1 MFGLLK
7 AEERKRR
14 RNVQLDR
21 RYLEARSRR
30 FLKIYLNANE
40 GRKPQFYEVL
50 QKASERCLPSQSA
63 LPSTDLEDGEIAKAT
78 SNTAMKMVLE
88 RGSLNEGDIA
98 DFETDAYAT
107 ICIAY
112 RRAAGFYLMDDDMQ
126 ALGTAAVH
134 LLTIATSFS
143 NAQKSDLGAKS
154 MKLGD

>member
-50 QKASERCLPSQSA
+50 QKAS
-63 LPSTDLEDGEIAKAT
+63 
-78 SNTAMKMVLE
+78 
-88 RGSLNEGDIA
+88 
-98 DFETDAYAT
+98 
-107 ICIAY
+107 
-112 RRAAGFYLMDDDMQ
+112 
-126 ALGTAAVH
+126 
-134 LLTIATSFS
+134 
-143 NAQKSDLGAKS
+143 
-154 MKLGD
+154 